1 MKLSL
6 CMTPDTFD
14 RPRETSRLW
23 GLKMV
28 WKRDLMVVVEMM
40 VVVEV
45 EVWCG
50 GGYRAIWWQEGDRD

>member
-1 MKLSL
+1 
-6 CMTPDTFD
+6 MTPDTLD
-14 RPRETSRLW
+14 RPRETSMLW

-28 WKRDLMVVVEMM
+28 WKRDLMVEVEMM
-40 VVVEV
+40 VV